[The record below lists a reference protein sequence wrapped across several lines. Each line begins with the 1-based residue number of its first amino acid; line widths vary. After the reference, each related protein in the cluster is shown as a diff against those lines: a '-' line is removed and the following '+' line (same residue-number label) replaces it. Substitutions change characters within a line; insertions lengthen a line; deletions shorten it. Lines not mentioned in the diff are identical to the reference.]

1 MDEPAVKEKD
11 GGNKKGQKIISKA
24 LARINA
30 AKEESESSYGYDD
43 EHDQEHHDDWT
54 WNDH

>member
-1 MDEPAVKEKD
+1 MKELMVNEMKNSM
-11 GGNKKGQKIISKA
+11 GKKIVAKLLTRIALEKSKKQKGQ
-24 LARINA
+24 
-30 AKEESESSYGYDD
+30 GYRN

>member
-1 MDEPAVKEKD
+1 MNERLTCKEESTEK
-11 GGNKKGQKIISKA
+11 GEKKIVSKF
-24 LARINA
+24 LARIAA
-30 AKEESESSYGYDD
+30 AKENDERNYGYDD